1 MAWDIVALGKGLIDL
16 LKLWLARKKPSD
28 AMIDAINIRL
38 LAEDLVDGKGLSV
51 DCFFIVMIHNHGGP
65 VRPHNFM
72 FWSIIDGYYNELT
85 MPNFRYKNHRLIN
98 MEIDFLQLASRI
110 HDQKGIAVTV
120 DNMDKGSLRTSL
132 EYENLKYC
140 RFLYLK
146 QNKRAMWFIMVGTTA
161 EKETLDD
168 VEHEGKIFIAFNS
181 IKNIIKY
188 TPN

>member
-1 MAWDIVALGKGLIDL
+1 MAWDLVGLAKGAIDL
-16 LKLWLARKKPSD
+16 LKIWLSRKKPSD

-38 LAEDLVDGKGLSV
+38 LAEGVVDSKNSLSV

-85 MPNFRYKNHRLIN
+85 MPKFKYKNHRLIN
-98 MEIDFLQLASRI
+98 MEIDFLQLATRI
-110 HDQKGIAVTV
+110 YEKKGVAVEV
-120 DNMDKGSLRTSL
+120 DKMEKGSLRTSL
-132 EYENLKYC
+132 EYESLKYI

-161 EKETLDD
+161 PNETLASIDA
-168 VEHEGKIFIAFNS
+168 EGEIFIAFNS
-181 IKNIIKY
+181 IKNIIRGY
-188 TPN
+188 

>member
-1 MAWDIVALGKGLIDL
+1 MAWDLVGLAKGAIDL
-16 LKLWLARKKPSD
+16 LKIWLSRKKPSD

-38 LAEDLVDGKGLSV
+38 LAEDIVDSERGLSV

-65 VRPHNFM
+65 VRPHNFI

-85 MPNFRYKNHRLIN
+85 MPNFKYKNHRLLN
-98 MEIDFLQLASRI
+98 MEIDFLQLATRI
-110 HDQKGIAVTV
+110 HEQQGVAVTV
-120 DNMDKGSLRTSL
+120 DKMDKGKLRTL
-132 EYENLKYC
+132 FDYEGLKYL

-146 QNKRAMWFIMVGTTA
+146 QNKRAMWFIMVGTTE

-181 IKNIIKY
+181 IKNIIRGY
-188 TPN
+188 